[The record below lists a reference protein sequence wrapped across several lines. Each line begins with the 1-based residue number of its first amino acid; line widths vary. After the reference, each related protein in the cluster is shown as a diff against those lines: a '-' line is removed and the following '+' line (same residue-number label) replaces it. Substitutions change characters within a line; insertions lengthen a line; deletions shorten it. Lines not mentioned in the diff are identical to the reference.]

1 MVLLEARN
9 LNCSFGD
16 RVLFENL
23 NLSINEGDKIGL
35 IGTNGVGKSTLLKQL
50 AGIDVDGRSEFLTS
64 NQLVME
70 YLPQNQPMD
79 DDLTV
84 LAQVFQGTSPLLA
97 VVRDYEAALD
107 AVEADPTNEKAT
119 QALLDAQEAMDRADA
134 WQLESNAKSIL
145 HRLGIDDVK
154 QKIATLSGGMRK
166 RVALAAALIR
176 PANLLLL
183 DEPTNHLDYETI
195 RWLEKELHERQCAFV
210 IVTHDRYFLDR
221 TTNVILEL
229 DQKKLCRYTGNYSTF
244 LEEKAQIDADEARQ
258 ADKLK
263 KLYKQELA
271 WMRKGV
277 EARRTKQK
285 ARKERFYD
293 IESQLTTTHEDR
305 MEMDFVNARLGK
317 KIIVCEDLCK
327 SFGDRPIFK
336 GFSHSFVRN
345 DRIGIVGPNGI
356 GKTTLLD
363 VLAGM
368 TAADSGVLEIGDT
381 VKIGYYKQ
389 QNQDLPMNQ
398 KVLDFIKDH
407 GEYIHRADGSHLSA
421 SQMLEAFRFRPDQI
435 HGPIANLSGGERR
448 RLYLL
453 SILMEQNNVLFLDEP
468 TNDLDI
474 GTLQVL
480 EDYLEHFPGPV
491 VAVSHDRY
499 FLDRITTSILAY
511 EEGGNVK
518 LYAGDFTSYL
528 EKRPDP
534 QNTQETPIKKE
545 SVGKQ
550 KTAPKLKFTYKEQQE
565 YDTIEEEIAYLE
577 DKVVKLEKDM
587 AANATSYS
595 KLVALTEERDQAQT
609 ELDQKYARWEEL
621 EEKQTLIS
629 QQS

>member
-229 DQKKLCRYTGNYSTF
+229 DQKKLRRYTGNYSTF
-244 LEEKAQIDADEARQ
+244 LEEKAQIEADEARQ

-565 YDTIEEEIAYLE
+565 YGTIEEEIAYLE
-577 DKVVKLEKDM
+577 DKVAKLEKDM

-595 KLVALTEERDQAQT
+595 KLVALTEERDQAQA

>member
-229 DQKKLCRYTGNYSTF
+229 DQKKLRRYTGNYSTF
-244 LEEKAQIDADEARQ
+244 LEEKAQIEADEARQ

>member
-1 MVLLEARN
+1 M
-9 LNCSFGD
+9 
-16 RVLFENL
+16 
-23 NLSINEGDKIGL
+23 
-35 IGTNGVGKSTLLKQL
+35 
-50 AGIDVDGRSEFLTS
+50 
-64 NQLVME
+64 
-70 YLPQNQPMD
+70 
-79 DDLTV
+79 
-84 LAQVFQGTSPLLA
+84 AQVFQGTSPLLA
-97 VVRDYEAALD
+97 VVRDYETALD
-107 AVEADPTNEKAT
+107 AVEIDPTNEQAT
-119 QALLDAQEAMDRADA
+119 QALLAAQEAMDREDA

-195 RWLEKELHERQCAFV
+195 RWLEKELHERQCSFV

-229 DQKKLCRYTGNYSTF
+229 DQKKLRRYTGNYSTF
-244 LEEKAQIDADEARQ
+244 LEEKAQIEADEARQ

-293 IESQLTTTHEDR
+293 IESQLTTAHDER
-305 MEMDFVNARLGK
+305 MEMDFANARLGK
-317 KIIVCEDLCK
+317 KIIVCENLAK
-327 SFGDRPIFK
+327 SFDGKPIFK

-363 VLAGM
+363 VLAGI
-368 TAADSGVLEIGDT
+368 TTADSGLLEIGDT

-435 HGPIANLSGGERR
+435 HGPISNLSGGECR

-511 EEGGNVK
+511 EENGNVK

-528 EKRPDP
+528 EKRPELSS
-534 QNTQETPIKKE
+534 TQDTPIKKE
-545 SVGKQ
+545 STGKQ

-565 YDTIEEEIAYLE
+565 YETIEEDIAYLE
-577 DKVVKLEKDM
+577 DKVAKLENEM

-595 KLVALTEERDQAQT
+595 KLVALTEERDKAQ
-609 ELDQKYARWEEL
+609 EALDQKYSRWEAL
-621 EEKQTLIS
+621 EEKQALIA

>member
-1 MVLLEARN
+1 
-9 LNCSFGD
+9 
-16 RVLFENL
+16 
-23 NLSINEGDKIGL
+23 
-35 IGTNGVGKSTLLKQL
+35 
-50 AGIDVDGRSEFLTS
+50 
-64 NQLVME
+64 
-70 YLPQNQPMD
+70 MD
-79 DDLTV
+79 DNLTV

-97 VVRDYEAALD
+97 VVRDYETALD
-107 AVEADPTNEKAT
+107 AVEIDPTNEQAT
-119 QALLDAQEAMDRADA
+119 QALLAAQEAMDREDA

-195 RWLEKELHERQCAFV
+195 RWLEKELHERQCSFV

-229 DQKKLCRYTGNYSTF
+229 DQKKLRRYTGNYSTF
-244 LEEKAQIDADEARQ
+244 LEEKAQIEADEARQ

-293 IESQLTTTHEDR
+293 IESQLTTAHDER

-317 KIIVCEDLCK
+317 KIIVCENLAK
-327 SFGDRPIFK
+327 SFDGKPIFK

-363 VLAGM
+363 VLAGI
-368 TAADSGVLEIGDT
+368 TTADSGLLEIGDT

-435 HGPIANLSGGERR
+435 HGPISNLSGGECR

-511 EEGGNVK
+511 EENGNVK

-528 EKRPDP
+528 EKRPELSS
-534 QNTQETPIKKE
+534 TQDTPIKKE
-545 SVGKQ
+545 STGKQ

-565 YDTIEEEIAYLE
+565 YETIEEDIAYLE
-577 DKVVKLEKDM
+577 DKVAKLENEM

-595 KLVALTEERDQAQT
+595 KLVALTEERDKAQ
-609 ELDQKYARWEEL
+609 EALDQKYSRWEAL
-621 EEKQTLIS
+621 EEKQALIA